1 MIFNRGFNSLIS
13 FSEAIL
19 VVFDK
24 MMCPLGGAFKLYIFF
39 NKRDLTPKGR
49 EREVARNMRVTSVT
63 GC

>member
-1 MIFNRGFNSLIS
+1 MIFNRGFNPLFS
-13 FSEAIL
+13 FAQAIL

-24 MMCPLGGAFKLYIFF
+24 MMCPLGGAFKLYGF